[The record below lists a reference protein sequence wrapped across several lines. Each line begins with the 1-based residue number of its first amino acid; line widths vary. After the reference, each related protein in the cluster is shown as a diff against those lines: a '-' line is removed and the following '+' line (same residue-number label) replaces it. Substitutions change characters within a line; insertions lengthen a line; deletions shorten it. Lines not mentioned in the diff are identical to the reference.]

1 MNNAYAY
8 SILDTKSKIYNNPHF
23 LINDAVAIR
32 QFGLIVND
40 KESIISKYP
49 EDFRLYRVG
58 EFDLK
63 TGKIKPEENP
73 VEIAH
78 GLNLKAEVTNA

>member
-1 MNNAYAY
+1 MNKANAY

-32 QFGLIVND
+32 QFGIIVND
-40 KESIISKYP
+40 KQSIISKYP

-58 EFDLK
+58 HFDMS
-63 TGKIKPEENP
+63 TGKIISEDTP

-78 GLNLKAEVTNA
+78 GLNLKSQEV

>member
-1 MNNAYAY
+1 MNDVNAY
-8 SILDTKSKIYNNPHF
+8 SILDTKSKIYNNPYF
-23 LINDAVAIR
+23 LINDAVAVR

-40 KESIISKYP
+40 KESLISKYP

-58 EFDLK
+58 KFDMR
-63 TGKIKPEENP
+63 TGKIITEENP

-78 GLNLKAEVTNA
+78 GLNLKSEV

>member
-1 MNNAYAY
+1 MNNCFAY
-8 SILDTKSKIYNNPHF
+8 SILDTKSKVYNQPHF

-32 QFGLIVND
+32 QFQMVVND

-58 EFDLK
+58 EFNL
-63 TGKIKPEENP
+63 TNGKITPEVNP

-78 GLNLKAEVTNA
+78 GLNLKAEV

>member
-1 MNNAYAY
+1 MNSANAYT
-8 SILDTKSKIYNNPHF
+8 ILDTKSKIYNQPHF

-32 QFGLIVND
+32 QFQLVTQD
-40 KESIISKYP
+40 KDSIISKYP

-58 EFDLK
+58 QFDML
-63 TGKIKPEENP
+63 TGKIVPEEAP

-78 GLNLKAEVTNA
+78 GLTFKSQEEK

>member
-1 MNNAYAY
+1 MSQVFAYC
-8 SILDTKSKIYNNPHF
+8 ILDTKAEIYNQPHF

-32 QFGLIVND
+32 QFQVVITD
-40 KESIISKYP
+40 PTSILSKYP

-58 EFDLK
+58 EFDMSN
-63 TGKIKPEENP
+63 GKIKSEQAP

-78 GLNLKAEVTNA
+78 GLTFKEVKE

>member
-1 MNNAYAY
+1 MNNANAY

-58 EFDLK
+58 TFDMS
-63 TGKIKPEENP
+63 TGKITSEQNP

-78 GLNLKAEVTNA
+78 GLNLKSQEV

>member
-1 MNNAYAY
+1 MNNANAY
-8 SILDTKSKIYNNPHF
+8 SILDVKSKIYNNPHF

-32 QFGLIVND
+32 QFGIIVND

-58 EFDLK
+58 TFDMN
-63 TGKIKPEENP
+63 TGKITSEINP

-78 GLNLKAEVTNA
+78 GLNLKAEV

>member
-1 MNNAYAY
+1 MNNASAY
-8 SILDTKSKIYNNPHF
+8 TILDTKSKVYNQPHF

-32 QFGLIVND
+32 QFGLVVND

-58 EFDLK
+58 SFDLS
-63 TGKIKPEENP
+63 TGKITPEPNP

-78 GLNLKAEVTNA
+78 GLNLKAEV